1 MDIILIIIL
10 ASILI
15 ATLSILYLNI
25 KSNIK
30 KEDENKADEI
40 ANLNAEIIK
49 LKDSLNTTINTSLSS
64 MSSSFNNLSTGVT
77 KDMTAALTKVDE
89 KVAAFNS
96 QVENLN
102 ESQKGIN
109 KILAGVKKYGTLAEF
124 SLGSLIKDLLPSS
137 QYLSNVKMKE
147 ETSENVEFAIK
158 LQEGVLVPVDSH
170 FPVERFKAI
179 QDAHQEDD
187 KKAIADARTKLAKA
201 FKEKAKSINEKYI
214 VPPKTTDFAIVYA
227 PTESLFLELANYQ
240 DPNTKE
246 LLSQELMKKYK
257 VTVMGPNNLSGYL
270 QSLHMGFQT
279 LKVQK
284 HATEIYDHL
293 KTISTRFT
301 KHFDGIVNLRKKL
314 EEAMTAV
321 DKFGTDAR
329 SIKRTLENKKD
340 PEQIEKAIET
350 YKNLYNATDIT
361 EIGEMIDQGV
371 RFCFVNLPNSQIE
384 LIEPLGDGSPIQNFL
399 DKNPKGG
406 QHHICFEVKDIHEA
420 KIEMEEKGATV
431 LNEPRIGAHG
441 TPIIFIHP
449 KDSDGVL
456 IELMETPKS

>member
-1 MDIILIIIL
+1 MDTILIIIL
-10 ASILI
+10 ALILI
-15 ATLSILYLNI
+15 ATSAILYLNI

-30 KEDENKADEI
+30 KEDENQESEEI
-40 ANLNAEIIK
+40 ANLNAEIVK

-137 QYLSNVKMKE
+137 QYFSNVKMKE
-147 ETSENVEFAIK
+147 ETGENVEFAIK

-201 FKEKAKSINEKYI
+201 FKEKAKSVNEKYI

-240 DPNTKE
+240 DPTTKE
-246 LLSQELMKKYK
+246 LLTQELMKKYK
-257 VTVMGPNNLSGYL
+257 VTIMGPNN
-270 QSLHMGFQT
+270 
-279 LKVQK
+279 
-284 HATEIYDHL
+284 
-293 KTISTRFT
+293 
-301 KHFDGIVNLRKKL
+301 
-314 EEAMTAV
+314 
-321 DKFGTDAR
+321 
-329 SIKRTLENKKD
+329 
-340 PEQIEKAIET
+340 
-350 YKNLYNATDIT
+350 
-361 EIGEMIDQGV
+361 
-371 RFCFVNLPNSQIE
+371 
-384 LIEPLGDGSPIQNFL
+384 
-399 DKNPKGG
+399 
-406 QHHICFEVKDIHEA
+406 
-420 KIEMEEKGATV
+420 
-431 LNEPRIGAHG
+431 
-441 TPIIFIHP
+441 
-449 KDSDGVL
+449 
-456 IELMETPKS
+456 

>member
-1 MDIILIIIL
+1 MDTILIIIL
-10 ASILI
+10 ALILI
-15 ATLSILYLNI
+15 ATSAILYLNI

-30 KEDENKADEI
+30 KEDENQDSEEI
-40 ANLNAEIIK
+40 ANLNAEIVK

-137 QYLSNVKMKE
+137 QYFSNVKMKE
-147 ETSENVEFAIK
+147 ETGENVEFAIK
-158 LQEGVLVPVDSH
+158 LQDGVLVPVDSH

-201 FKEKAKSINEKYI
+201 FKEKAKSVNEKYI

-240 DPNTKE
+240 DPTTKE
-246 LLSQELMKKYK
+246 LLTQELMKKYK
-257 VTVMGPNNLSGYL
+257 VTIMGPNNLSGYL

-301 KHFDGIVNLRKKL
+301 KHFDGIINLRKKL

-329 SIKRTLENKKD
+329 SIKRTLENIKD

-350 YKNLYNATDIT
+350 ENVEKFQDIPRQAKN
-361 EIGEMIDQGV
+361 
-371 RFCFVNLPNSQIE
+371 
-384 LIEPLGDGSPIQNFL
+384 
-399 DKNPKGG
+399 
-406 QHHICFEVKDIHEA
+406 
-420 KIEMEEKGATV
+420 
-431 LNEPRIGAHG
+431 
-441 TPIIFIHP
+441 
-449 KDSDGVL
+449 
-456 IELMETPKS
+456 

>member
-10 ASILI
+10 ALILI

-214 VPPKTTDFAIVYA
+214 VPPKTTDFGIVYA

-257 VTVMGPNNLSGYL
+257 VTIMGPNNLSGYL

-329 SIKRTLENKKD
+329 SIKRTLENIKD

-350 YKNLYNATDIT
+350 ENVEKFEDIPRQAKN
-361 EIGEMIDQGV
+361 
-371 RFCFVNLPNSQIE
+371 
-384 LIEPLGDGSPIQNFL
+384 
-399 DKNPKGG
+399 
-406 QHHICFEVKDIHEA
+406 
-420 KIEMEEKGATV
+420 
-431 LNEPRIGAHG
+431 
-441 TPIIFIHP
+441 
-449 KDSDGVL
+449 
-456 IELMETPKS
+456 

>member
-1 MDIILIIIL
+1 MDTILIIIL
-10 ASILI
+10 ALILI
-15 ATLSILYLNI
+15 ATSAILYLNI

-30 KEDENKADEI
+30 KEDENQESEEI
-40 ANLNAEIIK
+40 TNLNAEIVK

-137 QYLSNVKMKE
+137 QFFSNVKMKE
-147 ETSENVEFAIK
+147 ETGENVEFAIK

-201 FKEKAKSINEKYI
+201 FKEKAKSVNEKYI
-214 VPPKTTDFAIVYA
+214 IPPKTTDFAIVYA

-240 DPNTKE
+240 DPSTKE
-246 LLSQELMKKYK
+246 LLTQELMKKYK
-257 VTVMGPNNLSGYL
+257 VTIMGPNNLSGYL

-301 KHFDGIVNLRKKL
+301 KHFDGIINLRKKL
-314 EEAMTAV
+314 EDAMTAV

-329 SIKRTLENKKD
+329 SIKRTLENIKD

-350 YKNLYNATDIT
+350 ENVEKFEDIPRQAKN
-361 EIGEMIDQGV
+361 
-371 RFCFVNLPNSQIE
+371 
-384 LIEPLGDGSPIQNFL
+384 
-399 DKNPKGG
+399 
-406 QHHICFEVKDIHEA
+406 
-420 KIEMEEKGATV
+420 
-431 LNEPRIGAHG
+431 
-441 TPIIFIHP
+441 
-449 KDSDGVL
+449 
-456 IELMETPKS
+456 